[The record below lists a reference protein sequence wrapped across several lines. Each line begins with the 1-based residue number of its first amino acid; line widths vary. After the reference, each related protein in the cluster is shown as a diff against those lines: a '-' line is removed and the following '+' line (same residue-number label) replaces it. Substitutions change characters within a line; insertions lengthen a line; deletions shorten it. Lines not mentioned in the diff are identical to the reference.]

1 MATLICLDI
10 LIVHNTKCGIGED
23 LMGIDSI
30 GEYIQ
35 RMSIRQIAILM
46 GFATFIAPNILWSY
60 PVRDGDIIVNI
71 GFMLTAFSWTYS
83 VSYPILMD
91 GFQFLNSEILLGN
104 SIFTVPP
111 ILFAILVIRYCQGKN
126 TSREVWIVAFLSV
139 ALPMFTGLSPMVSY
153 FLSYGIFIYAGI
165 IPIQLILGYLIVKY
179 QGSPLDGLQWGDEQ
193 DSSKHV
199 VTWWTL

>member
-1 MATLICLDI
+1 
-10 LIVHNTKCGIGED
+10 
-23 LMGIDSI
+23 MGMDSI

-35 RMSIRQIAILM
+35 RMSIRKISILM

-60 PVRDGDIIVNI
+60 PVRDGDILENV

-91 GFQFLNSEILLGN
+91 GFQFLNPEILLRN

-111 ILFAILVIRYCQGKN
+111 ILFAIFVVRYCQGKS
-126 TSREVWIVAFLSV
+126 TSKQVWIVAFLSV

-165 IPIQLILGYLIVKY
+165 IPIQLILGYLIVKF
-179 QGSPLDGLQWGDEQ
+179 QDSPLDGLEWDDEQ
-193 DSSKHV
+193 DASKHV
-199 VTWWTL
+199 VTWWMG